1 MRRYYVHKQTCTN
14 IGAFKYTKQIQTYIK
29 GGLNK
34 IIIIIIVGELT
45 PHSYQWT
52 DLQDSKSIR

>member
-1 MRRYYVHKQTCTN
+1 MRRYYVHQQTCTN

-34 IIIIIIVGELT
+34 IIIIIIVG
-45 PHSYQWT
+45 
-52 DLQDSKSIR
+52 D